1 MKEVYRRA
9 ASIVVLRQ
17 SAVGAAKGCL
27 DEYQVLLLRK
37 PRKNDAWQLPQGGM
51 EGEENVEQ
59 AALRELQEEAGIEIA
74 TILGE
79 SAEVYQY
86 DFPVSFRRFRPDN
99 VRGQLIRF
107 IIATV
112 PPETEVTVDQQE
124 IDSYAW
130 IDPEQLQL
138 YIKRNEYLQLVRR
151 VVEEAVA
158 LAIKSP

>member
-17 SAVGAAKGCL
+17 SAVCAPEGCL
-27 DEYQVLLLRK
+27 DAYQVLLLRK

-86 DFPVSFRRFRPDN
+86 DFPGSFRRFRPDN

-112 PPETEVTVDQQE
+112 PPETAVTVDQQE

-138 YIKRNEYLQLVRR
+138 YIKRKEYLQLVRR